1 MIAEFD
7 EIERRDVRKPK
18 VGVVGEILVKY
29 HPNANNR
36 IVETIER
43 EGGEAV
49 VLDMLD
55 FFLYGFYSKI
65 YNYKYLSGTW
75 KQMEIN
81 KRAIQV
87 IEWLREPMR
96 AALRDSIHYTE
107 PARIEQ
113 TADAASQILSIGNQC
128 GEGWLLTGEM
138 VELINSGV
146 ENIVCLQPFGCL
158 PNHIVG
164 KGMLKQVR
172 RMNPKANVA
181 AIDYDPG
188 ASTVNQ
194 LNRIKLMMSTA
205 RKNLNESMTDQERA
219 QNEKVLTEMKA
230 VSAVWEEHH
239 SHAI

>member
-1 MIAEFD
+1 
-7 EIERRDVRKPK
+7 
-18 VGVVGEILVKY
+18 
-29 HPNANNR
+29 
-36 IVETIER
+36 
-43 EGGEAV
+43 
-49 VLDMLD
+49 
-55 FFLYGFYSKI
+55 
-65 YNYKYLSGTW
+65 
-75 KQMEIN
+75 MEIN

-87 IEWLREPMR
+87 IEWLRDPVR
-96 AALRDSIHYTE
+96 QALRGSEHYTE

-113 TADAASQILSIGNQC
+113 TADAASHILSIGNQC

-138 VELINSGV
+138 VELIHSGV

-181 AIDYDPG
+181 AIDFDPG

-205 RKNLNESMTDQERA
+205 RKNLNESMTEEERMR
-219 QNEKVLTEMKA
+219 NEKTLAEMRA
-230 VSAVWEEHH
+230 VNAAWEEHH
-239 SHAI
+239 QHAV